1 MIAFLSLNCL
11 NSIRFW
17 SISRAASSQ
26 NDKTGALIL
35 YLCDFDKNEPI
46 ILMNN
51 FLKYEKNDNLGNLYD
66 ENEYNV
72 LILLNSELN

>member
-1 MIAFLSLNCL
+1 
-11 NSIRFW
+11 
-17 SISRAASSQ
+17 
-26 NDKTGALIL
+26 
-35 YLCDFDKNEPI
+35 
-46 ILMNN
+46 MNN